1 MTWWDFALWGFFG
14 GFIVDGLELW
24 HRVQKNNGKWPSGYL
39 SIAFFI
45 AEIIRLV
52 AGAGLA
58 VAFGKSGQVNGS
70 IGALAIGVA
79 TPLIVEKLSSFL
91 PSLPQK
97 SGVKS

>member
-1 MTWWDFALWGFFG
+1 MAWWDLVFWGLFG

-24 HRVQKNNGKWPSGYL
+24 HQVRKNNGKWPVRCS

-45 AEIIRLV
+45 AEIIRLT

-58 VAFGKSGQVNGS
+58 VAFGGSGQVNGPL
-70 IGALAIGVA
+70 GALAIGVA
-79 TPLIVEKLSSFL
+79 APLIVEKLASSL

-97 SGVKS
+97 HGVKK